1 MELKNE
7 KKVYKSPKVE
17 IIKIKKDEIIVT
29 SGGSGNSFGGDYL
42 NGTGYKL

>member
-29 SGGSGNSFGGDYL
+29 SGPVSGNSFGTPHD
-42 NGTGYKL
+42 GYKMF